1 MIPEELARSYV
12 RCIMDA
18 LPLSGIDDEAL
29 QEFIKANNLHAKVSK
44 YALMRA
50 VLEIVEKSLMFDHEY
65 GTDGYPRLPRRTYYQ
80 EISVWGDC
88 SYKVTVRVFLEEETT
103 DVLIAEIIPHQYGS
117 PLIGHECQVARFHV
131 EHSTSVPEF
140 VFLPGTDDE

>member
-29 QEFIKANNLHAKVSK
+29 QEFIKENNLHAKVSK

-50 VLEIVEKSLMFDHEY
+50 VLEVVEQSLMFDHKLGE
-65 GTDGYPRLPRRTYYQ
+65 DGYPKLPQSTYYQ
-80 EISVWGDC
+80 EIPVWGTRP
-88 SYKVTVRVFLEEETT
+88 YKITVRVFLEEETT
-103 DVLIAEIIPHQYGS
+103 DILIVEVIPHQYDA
-117 PLIGHECQVARFHV
+117 PMIGQERQVARFHV
-131 EHSTSVPEF
+131 EHSTSVPDFIFPQE
-140 VFLPGTDDE
+140 